1 QNFSQKQAT
10 SARARTHTLLLKR
23 AAPVAGLTSPHARG
37 WDLRGKD
44 REGDRQMEALALA
57 GGGRRRLSAR
67 EEELLGL
74 LAGFPDGGDGRE
86 LSFSDFIDAGAVD
99 QADPA
104 AREDRAGAVAAA
116 ALSSPGRHEAPA
128 ASKLQRQQVA
138 RQRARRSGG
147 GGSRGSCGGSGDG
160 VLLNFYVPGGLLS
173 RSMTA
178 PRPGRGPLSPGAGQ
192 GAPARAAT
200 AAAAGK
206 ASRTRGPLGG
216 IGCWPALWG
225 RGRDRRTPPAAK
237 AFS

>member
-1 QNFSQKQAT
+1 
-10 SARARTHTLLLKR
+10 
-23 AAPVAGLTSPHARG
+23 
-37 WDLRGKD
+37 
-44 REGDRQMEALALA
+44 MEALALA

-104 AREDRAGAVAAA
+104 AREDRAGAVA
-116 ALSSPGRHEAPA
+116 A